1 VRKVVIKLAT
11 SLVDIHIKVDAADL
25 ERLKKFCLHRGDLTF
40 LVGLSIKYYV
50 KRLEEQTEREDMR
63 LLHNIEV

>member
-1 VRKVVIKLAT
+1 MAT
-11 SLVDIHIKVDAADL
+11 TLVDIHVKVEKEEL

-40 LVGLSIKYYV
+40 LVGLAIKYYV
-50 KRLEEQTEREDMR
+50 KRLEEQGEREDMR